1 MNNCL
6 LRNSAAAKATGR
18 WHEKTSW

>member
-1 MNNCL
+1 MKSCL
-6 LRNSAAAKATGR
+6 FKNSAAVTATGR